1 MKMLHNRSQNES
13 NLGNW

>member
-1 MKMLHNRSQNES
+1 MLHNRSQNES